1 MVYLLVGGMLVS
13 LIFYVKLQYASYIVL
28 CEHVLL

>member
-13 LIFYVKLQYASYIVL
+13 LIFYIKLQYAFCTVL
-28 CEHVLL
+28 CERVLL